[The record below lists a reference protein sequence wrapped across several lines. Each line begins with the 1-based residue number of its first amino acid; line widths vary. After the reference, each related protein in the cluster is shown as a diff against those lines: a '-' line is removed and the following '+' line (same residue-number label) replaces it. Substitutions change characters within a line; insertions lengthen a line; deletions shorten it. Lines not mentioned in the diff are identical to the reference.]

1 MPLLIY
7 YEMTECRSVGRIA
20 CEDCA
25 KTGVLEV
32 LERSDN
38 ESDDSGARHWIALVV
53 A

>member
-7 YEMTECRSVGRIA
+7 HEMTECRSVGRIA

-32 LERSDN
+32 LEIMEPSSEAIDT
-38 ESDDSGARHWIALVV
+38 SGFSR
-53 A
+53 